1 MKHGRPPLE
10 PRIKILEAQVA
21 ALQKQIT
28 EWQEYFSRGSIPS
41 PSAYQPQFRV
51 FPGANPNS
59 NGNV

>member
-1 MKHGRPPLE
+1 LE